1 MVAGRTNDRCLDS
14 FRAFNKIRCR
24 GGFVKRDVRALIA
37 AGIGLILWFIT
48 KEALWALLITI
59 AIDSV
64 ATSLSVMKAYED
76 PKSETMSMWF
86 ISGTSGI
93 FGALAVGAFNPILL
107 IYPIYIILANYTVV
121 TAMILGRRKLKK
133 F

>member
-1 MVAGRTNDRCLDS
+1 
-14 FRAFNKIRCR
+14 
-24 GGFVKRDVRALIA
+24 
-37 AGIGLILWFIT
+37 
-48 KEALWALLITI
+48 LITI
-59 AIDSV
+59 AIDAV

-93 FGALAVGAFNPILL
+93 FGALAVGAFNPVLL

-133 F
+133 L